1 MASFLW
7 LDGLRVET
15 IATSVL
21 HVWSRLLDV
30 LKVGKFKDTRLA
42 EVWIHVDCGL
52 KSFQNQLFYMIFIR
66 KVLEDHKKT
75 YKRNLEVT
83 SDNNKQS
90 PSLIDRVT
98 TLFNYVYIENATGR
112 VYQF

>member
-1 MASFLW
+1 MF
-7 LDGLRVET
+7 
-15 IATSVL
+15 
-21 HVWSRLLDV
+21 
-30 LKVGKFKDTRLA
+30 
-42 EVWIHVDCGL
+42 
-52 KSFQNQLFYMIFIR
+52 FIR

-75 YKRNLEVT
+75 YKPNLEVT